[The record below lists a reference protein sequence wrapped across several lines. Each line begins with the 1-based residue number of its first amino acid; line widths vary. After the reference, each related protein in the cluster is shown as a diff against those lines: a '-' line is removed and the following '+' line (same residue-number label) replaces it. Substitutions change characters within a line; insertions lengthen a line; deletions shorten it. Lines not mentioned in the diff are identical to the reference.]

1 MFASCCSGISWS
13 HSVLIENHIKCTAQ
27 LVPFKTL
34 SGVQIQSF
42 NLQLYSLLLYVS
54 YSLYVLPFTSINI
67 YIYIYKFIDT
77 FRKYPPFTAQ
87 GSPQKRKEQPNL
99 AKSPTIISC

>member
-34 SGVQIQSF
+34 SGIQIQSF

-67 YIYIYKFIDT
+67 YIYI
-77 FRKYPPFTAQ
+77 FTNLLTHLENINPSQ
-87 GSPQKRKEQPNL
+87 PRGHLKKE
-99 AKSPTIISC
+99 KSSQTWQSHRPS